1 MNYIMHG
8 TASEKEEILALYKS
22 QLGREFCPWT
32 EFYPTE
38 KEIGFDLSRDS
49 LFVMKNKA
57 NCVIIYEIVGEGVY
71 EKRNIR

>member
-38 KEIGFDLSRDS
+38 KKLILICQGTPFC
-49 LFVMKNKA
+49 N
-57 NCVIIYEIVGEGVY
+57 
-71 EKRNIR
+71 EK